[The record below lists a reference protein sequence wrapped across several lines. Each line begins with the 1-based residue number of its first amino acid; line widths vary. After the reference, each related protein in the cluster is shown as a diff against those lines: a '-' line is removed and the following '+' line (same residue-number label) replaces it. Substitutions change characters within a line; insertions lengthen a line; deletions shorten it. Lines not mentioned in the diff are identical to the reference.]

1 MKTLI
6 TFAFILFVSV
16 SPAVATSSLSSSTI
30 VKPPSGSFS
39 FFRAHRQG
47 PGISLS
53 WAQGSSDVVE
63 FVIERSYDGE
73 FFDVIGGMECFGTR
87 THKFSDNDVFPGI
100 IYYRVTAV
108 KVNGTTESSAIESV
122 HIVRRG

>member
-6 TFAFILFVSV
+6 TVAFVLLVSV
-16 SPAVATSSLSSSTI
+16 SPAVANPNYSSSTT
-30 VKPPSGSFS
+30 VSPPSGSFS

-53 WAQGSSDVVE
+53 WAQGSSDVVQ

-73 FFDVIGGMECFGTR
+73 FFDVIGGMGSSGTR

-100 IYYRVTAV
+100 IHYRVTAV
-108 KVNGTTESSAIESV
+108 KANGATESSAIETV
-122 HIVRRG
+122 RIVRRG